1 MREILDDEME
11 DPKGKIEEIKFCSE
25 EEYVKNTTNTENTSN
40 EDKIWVEETNNN

>member
-11 DPKGKIEEIKFCSE
+11 DPKGKIEEIKFFSE